1 MQPHYFTKTMAASS
15 ATKIALSQSPGSGAI
30 TLNGA
35 AAAGGGAILTLG
47 TITAGSGGTPATG
60 TQAYFNI
67 PLTGGSGTGAVAG
80 SIVVTN
86 GAVAAVSMI
95 GGSPG
100 SGYVAGD
107 SLGATSAL
115 IGYVGSFAVAVGT
128 VTGPVATLDTQRRVL
143 ITSGGTDTGIK
154 FTVNGTND
162 SGQTISETLTGGS
175 SGSPVYTNQD
185 FLTVT
190 SVTHTGSVASTV
202 TIGTN
207 GVGSTPWFVANH
219 LLRPYNAAISGGLQP
234 PISGSPSVTW
244 QVEYTYD
251 DPNNLPPGAVFPAI
265 FLQSIIGSV
274 TTTSAATAKDGSIND
289 PVAGIR
295 FTITAGTSAFQG
307 TILEA
312 GLNS

>member
-1 MQPHYFTKTMAASS
+1 MQPHYLTKTLAAAS
-15 ATKIALSQSPGSGAI
+15 ATKIALSQTPGAGAI
-30 TLNGA
+30 ILNGA
-35 AAAGGGAILTLG
+35 AAAGGGAIATLG

-60 TQAYFNI
+60 TQAYFNV

-80 SIVVTN
+80 SILVIN

-107 SLGATSAL
+107 SLGAATAS
-115 IGYVGSFAVAVGT
+115 IGYVGGFAVAVST
-128 VTGPVATLDTQRRVL
+128 VTAPVATLDTQRRVL
-143 ITSGGTDTGIK
+143 ITSGGTDTGIT
-154 FTVNGTND
+154 FTVTGTND
-162 SGQTISETLTGGS
+162 VGQTISETLTGGS
-175 SGSPVYTNQD
+175 SGSPVYTNLD
-185 FLTVT
+185 FKTVT
-190 SVTHTGSVASTV
+190 GVTHTGSVASTV

-207 GVGSTPWFVANH
+207 GVGSTPWFLANH
-219 LLRPYNAAISGGLQP
+219 LLRPYNASLSGGLQP

-251 DPNNLPPGAVFPAI
+251 DPNNLPSGAVYPAT
-265 FLQSIIGSV
+265 FMLGAIGSV
-274 TTTSAATAKDGSIND
+274 TSTSASTAKDGSIND
-289 PVAGIR
+289 PVAAIR

-307 TILEA
+307 TIIEA